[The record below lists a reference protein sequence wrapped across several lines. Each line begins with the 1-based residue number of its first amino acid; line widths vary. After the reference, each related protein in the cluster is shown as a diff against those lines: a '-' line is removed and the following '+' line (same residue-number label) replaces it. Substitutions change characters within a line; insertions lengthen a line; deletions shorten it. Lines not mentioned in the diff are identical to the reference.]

1 MRIGF
6 AITCMYAL
14 LDMKTGVCSLIELSL
29 ESPGSHLNRSINR
42 QPNITMLV
50 QGALAALVLAGL
62 IGHYVTLIMDC
73 DNVARNIGGRLN
85 FGAQSGDMNLEGF

>member
-50 QGALAALVLAGL
+50 
-62 IGHYVTLIMDC
+62 
-73 DNVARNIGGRLN
+73 
-85 FGAQSGDMNLEGF
+85 